1 MLVAENVHKSFQG
14 VSALNGASLLVEER
28 SITGLIG
35 PNGAGK
41 STLFAV
47 LSSFQKADHGR
58 VVWRDQDITGMP
70 AHKIVHKGL
79 VRTFQVPR
87 EFGELTVLEN
97 LQVAPLEQAGEQ
109 VWKVWLRWGQV
120 AARERAI
127 LEQAEKILAFLKLEH
142 VRNDLAKSLSGGQ
155 KKLLEL
161 GRALMTE
168 PELLMLDEPFAG
180 VNPVLIEEIMERIRE
195 LNQQGRTFFI
205 IEHNIQAIS
214 ALSDV
219 LYVMAEGTVLARGKP
234 EEVVKDPRVL
244 DAYLGGTA

>member
-1 MLVAENVHKSFQG
+1 MLLAEDIYKSFQG
-14 VSALNGASLLVEER
+14 VSALNGASLSVEKH

-47 LSSFQKADHGR
+47 LSSFQKADRGR
-58 VVWRDQDITGMP
+58 VVWRGEDITSLP
-70 AHKIVHKGL
+70 AHQIVHKGL
-79 VRTFQVPR
+79 VRTFQIPR

-97 LQVAPLEQAGEQ
+97 LQVAPLEQAGEH

-127 LEQAEKILAFLKLEH
+127 REQAKEILTFLKLER
-142 VRNDLAKSLSGGQ
+142 VRDELAKNLSGGQ

-168 PELLMLDEPFAG
+168 PDLLMLDEPFAG
-180 VNPVLIEEIMERIRE
+180 VNPLLTEEIMDRIRE
-195 LNQQGRTFFI
+195 LNRQGRTFFI
-205 IEHNIQAIS
+205 IEHNIQAVS
-214 ALSDV
+214 ALSDI
-219 LYVMAEGTVLARGKP
+219 LYVMAEGSILARGKP
-234 EEVVKDPRVL
+234 EDVVKDPLVL
-244 DAYLGGTA
+244 DAYLGGAA